1 MTVKQS
7 TSKHNEFLN
16 NLIYFTTVHIVDQ
29 NVLKIE
35 CFVMERFDLTGNL
48 VFLQSFSFVY
58 SQRTVLSSE
67 YMMLTFSC
75 VGGEK

>member
-48 VFLQSFSFVY
+48 VFLQSFSVVY
-58 SQRTVLSSE
+58 L
-67 YMMLTFSC
+67 
-75 VGGEK
+75 